1 MSLDV
6 RERGRHVATFRF
18 VFVRL
23 METAAAWTPTTPE
36 MEAKVLFGRH
46 IWDFAQA
53 ADALGKRTFEL
64 RLPAQHSLAPAE
76 GFAGALRELAALTA
90 TADRLAGL
98 YDLALPE
105 VARRGAIY
113 LDAVDR
119 LLDGPSVVVLE
130 RILAE
135 VERQRT
141 EADGLR
147 QTLGIASAACDALS
161 RALEAGG
168 PLVADEAAVRG

>member
-53 ADALGKRTFEL
+53 ADALGRRTFEL

-76 GFAGALRELAALTA
+76 AFGAVLAELVALAGTGE
-90 TADRLAGL
+90 RLAGL
-98 YDLALPE
+98 YDLVLPDLE
-105 VARRGAIY
+105 RRLGAY
-113 LDAVDR
+113 LGSVDR
-119 LLDGPSVVVLE
+119 LLDGPTVVIVE
-130 RILAE
+130 RLLAE
-135 VERQRT
+135 LARERG
-141 EADGLR
+141 EADALR
-147 QTLGIASAACDALS
+147 RTLRIAAVACDALS
-161 RALEAGG
+161 RALSAGG
-168 PLVADEAAVRG
+168 PIVAEEPVHG

>member
-1 MSLDV
+1 VSLDV

-18 VFVRL
+18 VFVHL

-36 MEAKVLFGRH
+36 MEVKVLFGRH

-76 GFAGALRELAALTA
+76 GLAAALRELAGLTA
-90 TADRLAGL
+90 TTDRLAGL

-105 VARRGAIY
+105 VARRIGAY

-119 LLDGPSVVVLE
+119 LLDGPSVVILE
-130 RILAE
+130 RIRAE
-135 VERQRT
+135 IARQRS
-141 EADGLR
+141 EADAVR
-147 QTLGIASAACDALS
+147 RTLGLALASCEGLA
-161 RALEAGG
+161 RALEASG